1 MTSFNKKK
9 CATCRYHGT
18 GLGKPVK
25 TKKGWESVYCDY
37 AWITGTSCGT
47 SRGTDPENCLLYSEG
62 PAIVKNLKPIVVG
75 SKRFNKDEE
84 KGE

>member
-1 MTSFNKKK
+1 M
-9 CATCRYHGT
+9 
-18 GLGKPVK
+18 
-25 TKKGWESVYCDY
+25 YCDY